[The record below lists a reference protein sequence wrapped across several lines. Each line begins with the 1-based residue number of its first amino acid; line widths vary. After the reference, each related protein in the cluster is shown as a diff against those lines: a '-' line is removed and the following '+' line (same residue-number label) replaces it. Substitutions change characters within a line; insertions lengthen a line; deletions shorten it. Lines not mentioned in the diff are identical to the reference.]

1 MISLNFSNIK
11 TDISFTEPQKN
22 NLFVPIVEAHVVVVV
37 KEGDQWTI
45 FGPDIFQKKAKI
57 PSELKNSIN
66 KPI

>member
-1 MISLNFSNIK
+1 MISLNFSNIN

-22 NLFVPIVEAHVVVVV
+22 NLFAMIVEAHVALVV
-37 KEGDQWTI
+37 EEWDRWTI

-57 PSELKNSIN
+57 PSELKNIIE